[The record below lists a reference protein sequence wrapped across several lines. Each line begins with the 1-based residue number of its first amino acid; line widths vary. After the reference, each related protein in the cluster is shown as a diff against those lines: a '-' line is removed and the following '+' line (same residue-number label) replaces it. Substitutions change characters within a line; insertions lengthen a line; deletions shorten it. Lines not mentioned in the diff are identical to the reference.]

1 VRSLVPEFTRRRSLA
16 FLKYLPRTCGAL
28 FVLKRQRTHARKE
41 SIMAYSARNV
51 GSTGERVALDIV
63 SWSSSEEAKAKAS
76 ERAEAA
82 VHLAEMLGHRVHVK
96 SRPGLYACTIEDD
109 TGEHEMVAM
118 QLSHRSKDVWFVPTN
133 PRAAKEFHHVFGL
146 EWKNIDLTTR
156 P

>member
-1 VRSLVPEFTRRRSLA
+1 
-16 FLKYLPRTCGAL
+16 
-28 FVLKRQRTHARKE
+28 
-41 SIMAYSARNV
+41 MAYSARNV

-156 P
+156 HNQYVLNNNGRCDVTLVQVKPIYDNDVAEDAPMAFHFTRLLL